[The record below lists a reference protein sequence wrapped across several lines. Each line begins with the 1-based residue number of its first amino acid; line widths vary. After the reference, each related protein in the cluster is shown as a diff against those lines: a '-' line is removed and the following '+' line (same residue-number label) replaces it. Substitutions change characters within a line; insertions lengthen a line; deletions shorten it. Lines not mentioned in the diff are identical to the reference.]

1 MHFLGGLGQ
10 FLYILLIYAL
20 FGLKEIASHTSMQMV
35 RSNEK
40 NNIIYSNSMSE
51 QMRNVEPHARLSG
64 NKIIYPISMNREDLS
79 KLSKEQLINML
90 LGKQT
95 VSANKA
101 GPVKQTASAKK
112 AGPVFKRKSL
122 TQLTAEKLEQS
133 IKRPPVLPKRST
145 RLPTLKTLA
154 ANAMVK
160 DKIKYFEELSD
171 KQAPTIRLHKI
182 PVSLQNMRDEE
193 LGRARVSKYTRQSS
207 FQNLFHNRLQQMP
220 GKRERAQITINT
232 VIEHTIGN
240 RTEFTDKSYGPF
252 KMEVPKLSKPD
263 MYEFLMYTL
272 LQNNF
277 TVLSTETIAEIG
289 ATITTHNEQFF
300 KDHNVGALKLN
311 TFFLDKQFQIKQR
324 GDNTCM
330 VDFVWYNCKGKKGFQ
345 KYTYQ
350 KLYDEMEVYGSASFP
365 MMSTQELID
374 WAKACHPNV
383 SIHAYDSTWRKFM
396 KHIKSHG
403 HSDVTLVFYIKD
415 HHLYPIQ
422 DDRLKQIATKANQ
435 GGADNLWRYM
445 SEPKWSNKSSNY
457 IMYEE
462 LENNELTEEGK
473 PTLLTIENH
482 VIILPPDMKIEPV
495 IEAYMIRTNY
505 FVEYLHYDNNGRL
518 DGFMDHKNN
527 MTVLNNEYENRK
539 SICERL
545 YKIYKSYD
553 FIWCNQS
560 YTPLATSLFKHMRG
574 YLPESQYD
582 TKTREV
588 LDDFY
593 PRAQQW
599 CSTDPAPD
607 NLVSFR
613 YLKMLSFNTDQ

>member
-1 MHFLGGLGQ
+1 
-10 FLYILLIYAL
+10 
-20 FGLKEIASHTSMQMV
+20 
-35 RSNEK
+35 
-40 NNIIYSNSMSE
+40 MSE

-64 NKIIYPISMNREDLS
+64 NKIIYPNSMNREDLS

-112 AGPVFKRKSL
+112 AGPVFKPKSL
-122 TQLTAEKLEQS
+122 TQLAAEKLEQS
-133 IKRPPVLPKRST
+133 IKRPAVLPKQST

-154 ANAMVK
+154 AQALVK
-160 DKIKYFEELSD
+160 DRIKYFEELSD
-171 KQAPTIRLHKI
+171 KQAPTIRLDKI
-182 PVSLQNMRDEE
+182 PVSLQDMRDEE
-193 LGRARVSKYTRQSS
+193 LGRARVSKYKKQSS
-207 FQNLFHNRLQQMP
+207 FQNLFHERLEQMP

-263 MYEFLMYTL
+263 MYKFLMYTL

-300 KDHNVGALKLN
+300 KDHKVGALKLK

-324 GDNTCM
+324 GENTCM
-330 VDFVWYNCKGKKGFQ
+330 VDFVWHNCKGKKGFQ

-350 KLYDEMEVYGSASFP
+350 KLSDELEDYAANFP

-396 KHIKSHG
+396 KHISNEGCQG
-403 HSDVTLVFYIKD
+403 HVISLVFYIKD

-422 DDRLKQIATKANQ
+422 DNHVKQIATKANQ
-435 GGADNLWRYM
+435 GGADNL
-445 SEPKWSNKSSNY
+445 
-457 IMYEE
+457 
-462 LENNELTEEGK
+462 
-473 PTLLTIENH
+473 
-482 VIILPPDMKIEPV
+482 
-495 IEAYMIRTNY
+495 
-505 FVEYLHYDNNGRL
+505 
-518 DGFMDHKNN
+518 
-527 MTVLNNEYENRK
+527 
-539 SICERL
+539 
-545 YKIYKSYD
+545 
-553 FIWCNQS
+553 
-560 YTPLATSLFKHMRG
+560 
-574 YLPESQYD
+574 
-582 TKTREV
+582 
-588 LDDFY
+588 
-593 PRAQQW
+593 
-599 CSTDPAPD
+599 
-607 NLVSFR
+607 
-613 YLKMLSFNTDQ
+613 